1 MHMLSISCYLLMC
14 IIIKSVIKHVRFAM
28 AVAKSTCN
36 LLFVTAVAKRM
47 CNLLF
52 VNKLPVSY
60 LIQLFQSV
68 IMHVHFA
75 MAVAKS
81 TCYEL
86 IVNSSIHI
94 SERNKR
100 VSFCINLVSDLH

>member
-14 IIIKSVIKHVRFAM
+14 IIIKSVIKHVHFAM
-28 AVAKSTCN
+28 AVAKCT
-36 LLFVTAVAKRM
+36 

-60 LIQLFQSV
+60 AMQLFQSV

-75 MAVAKS
+75 TAVAKS

-86 IVNSSIHI
+86 IANNSIHI
-94 SERNKR
+94 SERNER
-100 VSFCINLVSDLH
+100 VSFCIGLVSDLH

>member
-14 IIIKSVIKHVRFAM
+14 IIIKSVIKHVH
-28 AVAKSTCN
+28 
-36 LLFVTAVAKRM
+36 FVTPIAKCT

-60 LIQLFQSV
+60 TIQLFQSV
-68 IMHVHFA
+68 IMHMHFA
-75 MAVAKS
+75 TAIAKS
-81 TCYEL
+81 MCYEL

-94 SERNKR
+94 SKHNER
-100 VSFCINLVSDLH
+100 VSFCIDLVLDLH

>member
-14 IIIKSVIKHVRFAM
+14 IIIKSVIKHVHFAM
-28 AVAKSTCN
+28 AI
-36 LLFVTAVAKRM
+36 AKRT

-60 LIQLFQSV
+60 TMQLFQSV

-75 MAVAKS
+75 TAIAKS

-94 SERNKR
+94 SKHNER
-100 VSFCINLVSDLH
+100 VSFCIGLVSDLH

>member
-1 MHMLSISCYLLMC
+1 VH
-14 IIIKSVIKHVRFAM
+14 FA
-28 AVAKSTCN
+28 
-36 LLFVTAVAKRM
+36 TAVAKRM

-52 VNKLPVSY
+52 VNKFPVPY
-60 LIQLFQSV
+60 TMQLFQSV

-86 IVNSSIHI
+86 IVNNSIHI
-94 SERNKR
+94 SEHNER
-100 VSFCINLVSDLH
+100 VSFCIGLVSDLH

>member
-1 MHMLSISCYLLMC
+1 MC
-14 IIIKSVIKHVRFAM
+14 IIIESVITHVRFAM
-28 AVAKSTCN
+28 AVAKCT
-36 LLFVTAVAKRM
+36 

-60 LIQLFQSV
+60 TMQLFQSV
-68 IMHVHFA
+68 IMHVHFV

-94 SERNKR
+94 SKRNER
-100 VSFCINLVSDLH
+100 VSFCIGLVSDLH

>member
-1 MHMLSISCYLLMC
+1 MHMLSISCYLLIC
-14 IIIKSVIKHVRFAM
+14 IIIKSVIKHVRFA
-28 AVAKSTCN
+28 
-36 LLFVTAVAKRM
+36 TAVTKRT

-60 LIQLFQSV
+60 TMQLFQSV

-86 IVNSSIHI
+86 IVNNSIHI
-94 SERNKR
+94 SERNER
-100 VSFCINLVSDLH
+100 VSFCIGLVSDLH